1 MTTERTYTFKE
12 LLDRGDFT
20 ADTARES
27 LGFTDDSYWAEC
39 IITHYKES
47 GEDKGFDID
56 HIYWSGFCSQ
66 GDGACWVGRVD
77 MDRWMNSEDSKAL
90 LEPNEHAIL
99 YEIIVENEAICS
111 QYRISHGSS
120 HYYHSNTMRIDG
132 TEAYLDE
139 PLRHGIMAGAD
150 PRQLLEA
157 LGGVNS
163 MCEKLEDA
171 VLQSAKD
178 YADDIY
184 QALEKEYDYISS
196 DEYLMELCES
206 NDYRFNDDGH
216 LV

>member
-1 MTTERTYTFKE
+1 MVERIFGVDLTAQ
-12 LLDRGDFT
+12 LLR
-20 ADTARES
+20 
-27 LGFTDDSYWAEC
+27 LGP
-39 IITHYKES
+39 
-47 GEDKGFDID
+47 
-56 HIYWSGFCSQ
+56 
-66 GDGACWVGRVD
+66 VL
-77 MDRWMNSEDSKAL
+77 AL
-90 LEPNEHAIL
+90 
-99 YEIIVENEAICS
+99 
-111 QYRISHGSS
+111 
-120 HYYHSNTMRIDG
+120 
-132 TEAYLDE
+132 
-139 PLRHGIMAGAD
+139 PLRLSEKLHG
-150 PRQLLEA
+150 QLLEA